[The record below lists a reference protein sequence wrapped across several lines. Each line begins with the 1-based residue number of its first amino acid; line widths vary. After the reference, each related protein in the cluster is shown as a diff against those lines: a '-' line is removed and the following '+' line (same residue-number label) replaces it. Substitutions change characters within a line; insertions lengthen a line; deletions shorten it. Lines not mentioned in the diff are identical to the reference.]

1 LAIAKQTDKYIFN
14 AQTLKYEKAVVSW
27 GKRLLN
33 IFMFICA
40 SLVFSLVISTI
51 VYNFFDSPKEKILR
65 SELNGMKEQYD
76 VLDKEV
82 TRLDAVLDG
91 LQYRDGNIY
100 RVLFESDPIPAGVWE
115 AGSGGVNKY
124 KNLEKFDNGE
134 LMTDISKKV
143 DKLKK
148 QMAIQ
153 SESYDEIAK
162 LIRGKEQMI
171 ASIPSIQPI
180 KNKDLER
187 IASGFGIRIDPIYK
201 VLRPHTGLDFAAP
214 MGTEIYATGDGVVE
228 LVDFSYGGYGN
239 EVVINHGY
247 GYKTRYGHMSRTK
260 AVVGQK
266 VKRGEVIGYVG
277 STGKSTG
284 THVHYEVIRGG
295 IPVNP
300 IYFFY
305 NDVTDAMF
313 SKMVERSQNS
323 GQSLD

>member
-1 LAIAKQTDKYIFN
+1 MAKKSDKYIFN
-14 AQTLKYEKAVVSW
+14 THTLKYEKAVVGW
-27 GKRLLN
+27 GKRLMN
-33 IFMFICA
+33 VFMFICA
-40 SLVFSLVISTI
+40 SLVFSLIISTI

-65 SELNGMKEQYD
+65 TELNGVKEQYE
-76 VLDKEV
+76 VLNKE
-82 TRLDAVLDG
+82 TDRLNAVLDG

-100 RVLFESDPIPAGVWE
+100 RVLFETDPIPASVWE

-124 KNLEKFDNGE
+124 KNLEKYDNGE
-134 LMTDISKKV
+134 LMIDISKKV
-143 DKLKK
+143 DKLKR

-162 LIRGKEQMI
+162 LIKGKEQMI

-201 VLRPHTGLDFAAP
+201 VPTPHMGLDFAAP
-214 MGTEIYATGDGVVE
+214 MGTEIFATGDGVVE
-228 LVDFSYGGYGN
+228 VVDFSYGGYGN
-239 EVVINHGY
+239 EVIINHGY
-247 GYKTRYGHMSRTK
+247 GYRTRYGHMSRTK
-260 AVVGQK
+260 AQVGQK

-300 IYFFY
+300 INYFF
-305 NDVTDAMF
+305 NDVTDDMYA
-313 SKMVERSQNS
+313 KMVERSQTS

>member
-1 LAIAKQTDKYIFN
+1 MATKGEKYIFN
-14 AQTLKYEKAVVSW
+14 AQTLKYEKAVVGW

-33 IFMFICA
+33 VFMFICA
-40 SLVFSLVISTI
+40 SLVFSLIISSI
-51 VYNFFDSPKEKILR
+51 VYNFFDSPTEKILR
-65 SELNGMKEQYD
+65 TELNGMKEQYD

-82 TRLDAVLDG
+82 TRLNAVLDG

-100 RVLFESDPIPAGVWE
+100 RVLFESDPIPASVWE

-124 KNLEKFDNGE
+124 KNLEKYDNGD
-134 LMTDISKKV
+134 LMVDISKKV

-153 SESYDEIAK
+153 SKSYDEIAS
-162 LIRGKEQMI
+162 LIKGKEQMI

-180 KNKDLER
+180 KNRDLER
-187 IASGFGIRIDPIYK
+187 IASGFGVRIDPIYK
-201 VLRPHTGLDFAAP
+201 VPRAHQGLDFAAP
-214 MGTEIYATGDGVVE
+214 TGTEIYATGDGVVQA
-228 LVDFSYGGYGN
+228 VDFSYGGYGN
-239 EVVINHGY
+239 EVLISHGY
-247 GYKTRYGHMSRTK
+247 GYQTRYGHMSRTK
-260 AVVGQK
+260 AVPGQK

-284 THVHYEVIRGG
+284 SHVHYEVIRGG
-295 IPVNP
+295 VPVNP

-313 SKMVERSQNS
+313 SKMVERSQSS

>member
-1 LAIAKQTDKYIFN
+1 MAKKGEKYIFN
-14 AQTLKYEKAVVSW
+14 AHTLKYERAVVSW

-33 IFMFICA
+33 VFMFVCA
-40 SLVFSLVISTI
+40 SLVFSLIISTV

-65 SELNGMKEQYD
+65 TELNGVKEQYD
-76 VLDKEV
+76 ILDQEV
-82 TRLDAVLDG
+82 SRLNAVLEG

-100 RVLFESDPIPAGVWE
+100 RVLFESDPIPASVWE

-124 KNLEKFDNGE
+124 KNLEKYDNAD
-134 LMTDISKKV
+134 LMIDISKKV

-148 QMAIQ
+148 QMVIQ
-153 SESYDEIAK
+153 SKSYDEIAS
-162 LIRGKEQMI
+162 LIKGKEQMI

-180 KNKDLER
+180 KNKDLEH
-187 IASGFGIRIDPIYK
+187 IASGFGMRTDPIYK
-201 VLRPHTGLDFAAP
+201 VLRMHEGLDFAAP
-214 MGTEIYATGDGVVE
+214 AGTEIYATGDGVVE
-228 LVDFSYGGYGN
+228 LVGFDYGGYGN
-239 EVVINHGY
+239 EVLINHGY

-284 THVHYEVIRGG
+284 THLHYEVIKGG
-295 IPVNP
+295 GPVNP

-313 SKMVERSQNS
+313 AKIVERSQNA
-323 GQSLD
+323 GQTLD

>member
-1 LAIAKQTDKYIFN
+1 MKNEKYIFN

-33 IFMFICA
+33 VFMFVCA
-40 SLVFSLVISTI
+40 SVVFSLIISTV

-65 SELNGMKEQYD
+65 TELNGMKEQYD
-76 VLDKEV
+76 ILEKE
-82 TRLDAVLDG
+82 TSRLNAVLDG

-100 RVLFESDPIPAGVWE
+100 RVLFESDPIPSSVWE

-124 KNLEKFDNGE
+124 KHLEKFDNGE
-134 LMTDISKKV
+134 LMTDVSKKV
-143 DKLKK
+143 DKLKR

-153 SESYDEIAK
+153 SKSYDEIAT
-162 LIRGKEQMI
+162 LIKGKEQML
-171 ASIPSIQPI
+171 ASIPSIQPV
-180 KNKDLER
+180 KNHDLER
-187 IASGFGIRIDPIYK
+187 IASGFGYRIDPVYK
-201 VLRPHTGLDFAAP
+201 VTKFHSGLDFTAP
-214 MGTEIYATGDGVVE
+214 TGTEIFATGDGVVE
-228 LVDFSYGGYGN
+228 LVGFDYGGYGN

-260 AVVGQK
+260 ARVGQK
-266 VKRGEVIGYVG
+266 VTRGEVIGYVG

-284 THVHYEVIRGG
+284 PHVHYEVLKSNEAI
-295 IPVNP
+295 NP

-313 SKMVERSQNS
+313 AKIVDRSQNS
-323 GQSLD
+323 GQTLD

>member
-1 LAIAKQTDKYIFN
+1 MAKTKDKYIFN
-14 AQTLKYEKAVVSW
+14 AQTLKYEKAVVGW

-33 IFMFICA
+33 VFMFICA
-40 SLVFSLVISTI
+40 SLVFSLIISSI

-65 SELNGMKEQYD
+65 TELNGMKEQYD
-76 VLDKEV
+76 VLDKET
-82 TRLDAVLDG
+82 TRLNAVLDG

-100 RVLFESDPIPAGVWE
+100 RVLFESDPIPASVWE

-124 KNLEKFDNGE
+124 KNLEKFDNGD
-134 LMTDISKKV
+134 LMIDISKKV

-153 SESYDEIAK
+153 SKSYDEIAS
-162 LIRGKEQMI
+162 LIKGKEQMI

-180 KNKDLER
+180 KNRDLER
-187 IASGFGIRIDPIYK
+187 IASGFGVRIDPIYK
-201 VLRPHTGLDFAAP
+201 VPRAHQGLDFAAP
-214 MGTEIYATGDGVVE
+214 LGTEIYATGDGVVQA
-228 LVDFSYGGYGN
+228 VDFSYGGYGN
-239 EVVINHGY
+239 EVLISHGY
-247 GYKTRYGHMSRTK
+247 GYQTRYGHMSRTK
-260 AVVGQK
+260 AVPGQK

-284 THVHYEVIRGG
+284 SHVHYEVIRGG
-295 IPVNP
+295 VPVNP

-313 SKMVERSQNS
+313 SKMVERSQSS

>member
-1 LAIAKQTDKYIFN
+1 MAKQGDKYIFN
-14 AQTLKYEKAVVSW
+14 AHTLKYEKAVVGW

-33 IFMFICA
+33 VFMFVCA
-40 SLVFSLVISTI
+40 SLVFSLIISTI

-100 RVLFESDPIPAGVWE
+100 RVLFESDPIPASVWE

-124 KNLEKFDNGE
+124 KNLEKYDNSE
-134 LMTDISKKV
+134 LMIDISKKV

-153 SESYDEIAK
+153 SESYDEIAG
-162 LIRGKEQMI
+162 LIKGKEQMI

-187 IASGFGIRIDPIYK
+187 IASGFGYRIDPIYK
-201 VLRPHTGLDFAAP
+201 VLRDHTGLDFAAP

-228 LVDFSYGGYGN
+228 VVDFSYGGYGN

-260 AVVGQK
+260 AKVGQK

-295 IPVNP
+295 VPVNP

-313 SKMVERSQNS
+313 SKMVERSQTS

>member
-1 LAIAKQTDKYIFN
+1 MAKKSDKYIFN
-14 AQTLKYEKAVVSW
+14 AQTLKYEKAVVGW
-27 GKRLLN
+27 GKRLMN
-33 IFMFICA
+33 VFMFICA
-40 SLVFSLVISTI
+40 SLVFSLIISTI

-65 SELNGMKEQYD
+65 TELNGLKDQYEVLNKETD
-76 VLDKEV
+76 
-82 TRLDAVLDG
+82 RLNAVLDG

-100 RVLFESDPIPAGVWE
+100 RVLFETDPIPASVWE

-124 KNLEKFDNGE
+124 KNLEKYDNGE
-134 LMTDISKKV
+134 LMIDISKKV
-143 DKLKK
+143 DKLKR

-153 SESYDEIAK
+153 SVSYDEIAK
-162 LIRGKEQMI
+162 LIKGKEQMI

-187 IASGFGIRIDPIYK
+187 IASGFGVRIDPIYK
-201 VLRPHTGLDFAAP
+201 VPRQHDGLDFAAP
-214 MGTEIYATGDGVVE
+214 MGTEIFATGDGVVE
-228 LVDFSYGGYGN
+228 AVDFSYGGYGN

-247 GYKTRYGHMSRTK
+247 GYRTRYGHMSRTK
-260 AVVGQK
+260 AQVGQK

-300 IYFFY
+300 INYFF
-305 NDVTDAMF
+305 NDVTDDMYA
-313 SKMVERSQNS
+313 KMVERSQTS

>member
-1 LAIAKQTDKYIFN
+1 MATKGEKYIFN
-14 AQTLKYEKAVVSW
+14 AQTLKYEKAVVGW

-33 IFMFICA
+33 VFMFICA
-40 SLVFSLVISTI
+40 SLVFSLIISSI

-65 SELNGMKEQYD
+65 TELNGMKEQYD

-82 TRLDAVLDG
+82 TRLNAVLDG

-100 RVLFESDPIPAGVWE
+100 RVLFESDPIPASVWE

-124 KNLEKFDNGE
+124 KNLEKYDNGD
-134 LMTDISKKV
+134 LMVDISKKV

-153 SESYDEIAK
+153 SKSYDEIAS
-162 LIRGKEQMI
+162 LIKGKEQMI

-180 KNKDLER
+180 KNRDLER
-187 IASGFGIRIDPIYK
+187 IASGFGVRIDPIYK
-201 VLRPHTGLDFAAP
+201 VPRAHQGLDFAAP
-214 MGTEIYATGDGVVE
+214 TGTEIYATGDGVVQA
-228 LVDFSYGGYGN
+228 VDFSYGGYGN
-239 EVVINHGY
+239 EVLISHGY
-247 GYKTRYGHMSRTK
+247 GYQTRYGHMSRTK
-260 AVVGQK
+260 AVPGQK

-284 THVHYEVIRGG
+284 SHVHYEVIRGG
-295 IPVNP
+295 VPVNP

-313 SKMVERSQNS
+313 SKMVERSQSS